1 MELSIRRFNL
11 EYLSWSLE
19 WGNNKN
25 KEGITFGQYLDDKY
39 NLPIDIISDLLY
51 EEDINA
57 VYNEILENL
66 QRNGQKT
73 TT

>member
-39 NLPIDIISDLLY
+39 NLPIDIIGDLLY
-51 EEDINA
+51 EEDINV